1 MTFQT
6 RPNSNSPLRCLFF
19 GTAPLACPSLAAL
32 VRNSTF
38 SVVGVVTQ
46 PDRPQGRQLKSKPSP
61 VKELATRAG
70 LPVWQPEKCRDLAF
84 IGTVQSAKPDVIV
97 VAAYGQILPP
107 ALLAIP
113 TYGCVNVHASLLPRH
128 RGAAPI
134 QWALLEGDQK
144 TGVTIMLMDI
154 GLDTGP
160 ILAQRETPILESD
173 DAVTLHDRLAEMGA
187 SLLVETLPEY
197 VVGRIMPS
205 PQPAEG
211 VTHARKITKEDGRIQ
226 WQQPAMAVWRRI
238 RALVP
243 WPGTYTYLPA
253 TPKPLLLKV
262 WRANVAPEV
271 CGAPGTVL
279 ATSRDGILVA
289 CGEDGLC
296 ITELQIE
303 GGRRMSAA
311 EFIAGRRLCPGQVL
325 GP

>member
-1 MTFQT
+1 MQT
-6 RPNSNSPLRCLFF
+6 LPTNSGPLRCLFF

-32 VRNSTF
+32 VQNSAF
-38 SVVGVVTQ
+38 SVLGVVTQ
-46 PDRPQGRQLKSKPSP
+46 PDRPQGRQLKLRPSP
-61 VKELATRAG
+61 VKELAIRCG
-70 LPVWQPEKCRDLAF
+70 LPVWQPEKCRDPHF
-84 IGTVQSAKPDVIV
+84 IDTVRSAKPDVIV

-107 ALLAIP
+107 ALLEIP

-144 TGVTIMLMDI
+144 TGVTIMLMDA

-160 ILAQRETPILESD
+160 ILSQGETPILDSD
-173 DAVTLHDRLAEMGA
+173 DALTLHDRLAEMGA
-187 SLLVETLPEY
+187 LLLVQTLPEY
-197 VVGRIMPS
+197 VAGRIKPR

-211 VTHARKITKEDGRIQ
+211 ATHARKITKEDGRIQ
-226 WQQPAMAVWRRI
+226 WQQPAVSIWRRV

-243 WPGTYTYLPA
+243 WPGTYTYTSA

-262 WRANVAPEV
+262 WRANVSPEV
-271 CGAPGTVL
+271 SGPPGTVL
-279 ATSRDGILVA
+279 VVGRDGILVA
-289 CGEDGLC
+289 CGADGLC

-311 EFIAGRRLCPGQVL
+311 EFIAGRRLWPGQVL

>member
-1 MTFQT
+1 M
-6 RPNSNSPLRCLFF
+6 
-19 GTAPLACPSLAAL
+19 
-32 VRNSTF
+32 
-38 SVVGVVTQ
+38 GVVTQ
-46 PDRPQGRQLKSKPSP
+46 PDRPQGRQLKLRPSP
-61 VKELATRAG
+61 VKELARQVG
-70 LPVWQPEKCRDLAF
+70 LPVWQPEKCRDPAF
-84 IGTVQSAKPDVIV
+84 IDTVRCARPDVIV
-97 VAAYGQILPP
+97 VAAYGQILPR
-107 ALLAIP
+107 ALLEIP

-144 TGVTIMLMDI
+144 TGVTIMLMDV

-160 ILAQRETPILESD
+160 ILGQRETPIFESD
-173 DAVTLHDRLAEMGA
+173 DAITLHDRLAAMGA

-197 VVGRIMPS
+197 VAGRIKPK

-211 VTHARKITKEDGRIQ
+211 ATHARKITKEDGHIQ
-226 WQQPAMAVWRRI
+226 WQQPAVSIWRRI

-253 TPKPLLLKV
+253 TPKQLLLKV

-271 CGAPGTVL
+271 CGVPGTVL
-279 ATSRDGILVA
+279 VIGRDGILVA
-289 CGEDGLC
+289 CGEDGIC